1 MKNFRVPDYEDD
13 KFNFFKKENYITS
26 KHAKPVNVI
35 IISEPMRLTDKLP
48 NIQSICLNNY
58 LERTE
63 TDHIKISNK
72 HNPDIIFLTNELK
85 NYNKPV
91 SVSTFGS
98 EYGEIS
104 KRDCRHILAKNCP
117 SPSYPLAR
125 ERKEWLDEH
134 EFFN

>member
-1 MKNFRVPDYEDD
+1 
-13 KFNFFKKENYITS
+13 
-26 KHAKPVNVI
+26 
-35 IISEPMRLTDKLP
+35 MRLTDKLP

-63 TDHIKISNK
+63 TDHIKISNR

-91 SVSTFGS
+91 SISTFGS